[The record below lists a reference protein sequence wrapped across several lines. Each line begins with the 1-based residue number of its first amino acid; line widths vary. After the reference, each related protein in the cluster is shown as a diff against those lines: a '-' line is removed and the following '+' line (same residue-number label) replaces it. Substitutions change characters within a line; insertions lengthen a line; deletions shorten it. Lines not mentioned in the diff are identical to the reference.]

1 MRRRAER
8 FPHCHITLQPFPS
21 QIVFSRTS
29 PLALFQTPL
38 LFPFEILNRLPFKYC
53 YVKGSLTPTWEYDIK
68 MPRIILPPTP
78 QPSTDI
84 AAKSAPPLSGL
95 ELSFALPPPALEA
108 IVPSNLK
115 VASTC
120 YFDSSA
126 PTSSLSSSTSSSY
139 QPLSPTSP
147 GIAERG
153 NTPADAPK
161 KRRRSSVPE
170 KPKSQPRA
178 QKRKTE
184 KITLPPPPSRRPKI
198 IQMQPQQSPSS
209 SASSADGPSQSTP
222 PEPNK
227 SRKAAAKADKPGDD
241 EKPTTAVGRKIAR
254 KTAHSLIER
263 RRRFKMN
270 EEFGVLKGMIPACKG
285 VEMHKLAILQVIFT
299 KIPTTNTKCTKL
311 IIFLGEY
318 RIFEISRKM
327 CRRSQSIQCCLLV

>member
-1 MRRRAER
+1 M
-8 FPHCHITLQPFPS
+8 
-21 QIVFSRTS
+21 
-29 PLALFQTPL
+29 
-38 LFPFEILNRLPFKYC
+38 
-53 YVKGSLTPTWEYDIK
+53 
-68 MPRIILPPTP
+68 
-78 QPSTDI
+78 
-84 AAKSAPPLSGL
+84 
-95 ELSFALPPPALEA
+95 
-108 IVPSNLK
+108 
-115 VASTC
+115 ASSC

-126 PTSSLSSSTSSSY
+126 PTSSLSSSSSSSSSY

-161 KRRRSSVPE
+161 KRRRPSVPE

-184 KITLPPPPSRRPKI
+184 EITLPPPPSRTRTI
-198 IQMQPQQSPSS
+198 IQMRPRQSSSS
-209 SASSADGPSQSTP
+209 SASSADGPSQCTP
-222 PEPNK
+222 PEPKK
-227 SRKAAAKADKPGDD
+227 SRKAVAKADKPGDD

-285 VEMHKLAILQVIFT
+285 VEMHKLAILQVILT
-299 KIPTTNTKCTKL
+299 KVPITNAKCAKQLTML
-311 IIFLGEY
+311 LGEY

-327 CRRSQSIQCCLLV
+327 CRRSQGIQCCLLV

>member
-1 MRRRAER
+1 M
-8 FPHCHITLQPFPS
+8 
-21 QIVFSRTS
+21 
-29 PLALFQTPL
+29 
-38 LFPFEILNRLPFKYC
+38 
-53 YVKGSLTPTWEYDIK
+53 
-68 MPRIILPPTP
+68 
-78 QPSTDI
+78 
-84 AAKSAPPLSGL
+84 
-95 ELSFALPPPALEA
+95 
-108 IVPSNLK
+108 
-115 VASTC
+115 ASSC

-126 PTSSLSSSTSSSY
+126 PTSSLSSSSSSSSSY

-161 KRRRSSVPE
+161 KRRRPSVPE

-184 KITLPPPPSRRPKI
+184 EITLPPPPSRTRTI
-198 IQMQPQQSPSS
+198 IQMRPRQSS
-209 SASSADGPSQSTP
+209 SSSTSSADGPSQCTP
-222 PEPNK
+222 PEPKK

-285 VEMHKLAILQVIFT
+285 VEMHKLAILQVILT
-299 KIPTTNTKCTKL
+299 KVPITNAKCAKQLTM
-311 IIFLGEY
+311 FLGEY
-318 RIFEISRKM
+318 RIFEISRKV
-327 CRRSQSIQCCLLV
+327 CRRSQGIQCCLLV